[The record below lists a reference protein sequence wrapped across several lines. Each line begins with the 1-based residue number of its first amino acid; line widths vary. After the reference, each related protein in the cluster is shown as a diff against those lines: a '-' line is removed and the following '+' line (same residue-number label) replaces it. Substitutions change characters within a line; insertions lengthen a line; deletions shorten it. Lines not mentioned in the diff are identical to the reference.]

1 MLDPRPDVTP
11 VGIVYFPWEQQPG
24 RGPTLV
30 IKTRAPMPELMN
42 QVRRE
47 IAKIDPQTPV
57 FRDRSMQE
65 WIDNQLVGRRLPMY
79 IALGFGVVALLLSV
93 VGVYGVLA
101 YSVVQRQRELGVR
114 MALGSSTGGVFTIV
128 LKDGAKIVGIG
139 VAAGVLFAIGAG
151 QLLKSQLFN
160 VAPMSPLVLAGVTI
174 LLTVVAIFATMIPA
188 WRASKINP
196 MIVLGK

>member
-1 MLDPRPDVTP
+1 
-11 VGIVYFPWEQQPG
+11 
-24 RGPTLV
+24 
-30 IKTRAPMPELMN
+30 
-42 QVRRE
+42 
-47 IAKIDPQTPV
+47 
-57 FRDRSMQE
+57 MQE

-79 IALGFGVVALLLSV
+79 IAMAFGVVALLLSV

-114 MALGSSTGGVFTIV
+114 MALGSSTGGVFKIV

-151 QLLKSQLFN
+151 QLLESQLYN
-160 VAPMSPLVLAGVTI
+160 VAPMSPLVLAGVTT
-174 LLTVVAIFATMIPA
+174 LLALVAILATMIPA

-196 MIVLGK
+196 IIVLGK

>member
-30 IKTRAPMPELMN
+30 IKTRAPMPGLIN
-42 QVRRE
+42 LVRRE
-47 IAKIDPQTPV
+47 ITNIDPQTPL
-57 FRDRSMQE
+57 FRERSMQE
-65 WIDNQLVGRRLPMY
+65 WIDNQLIGRRLPMY
-79 IALGFGVVALLLSV
+79 IALAFGVVALLLAV

-114 MALGSSTGGVFTIV
+114 MALGSSSAGVFSIV

-139 VAAGVLFAIGAG
+139 VAVGVLFAIGAG
-151 QLLKSQLFN
+151 QLLKAQLYN
-160 VAPMSPLVLAGVTI
+160 VAPMSPLVIAGVAM
-174 LLTVVAIFATMIPA
+174 LLAIVAILATMIPA

-196 MIVLGK
+196 IIALGK